1 LLTSGIT
8 ALGESAVKVVPKK
21 FKVHSL
27 TGRITPELMRQAFKA
42 VKRNRGAAGLDKVSI
57 KMFEKNLDQNLEAL
71 MKDLKTRSYEPIPLR
86 RVYIPKGGGKF
97 RPLGIPAV
105 RCRVAQEVVRR
116 LINPIFQ
123 RQFHEDSYGFI
134 GGRNCHMAIEQ
145 VLRYAQQGYK
155 IVLDADVKSFYDN
168 IVHKL
173 IMDLVA
179 AEIADGNILR
189 LISKFLKSGVM
200 EDGVLK
206 PTIKGTPQ
214 GGVISPLLANI
225 VLNHLDWQLDAH
237 GIKFVRYADDFVVM
251 CKSMPQAEKAL
262 DLVRSILEQDLELE
276 LSSEKTKVVRL
287 SEGFEFLG
295 FFISSRTV
303 RMRSKSEE
311 KFKSKIRELTQ
322 RSHNLDAMLIEKLN
336 RVIRGTV
343 NFFHPP
349 FAKTLGQFTKLDEW
363 IRKRLRCMKYKRIW
377 HTDNWRMKNKYFR
390 RLGLLSCRELCL
402 TVKER

>member
-1 LLTSGIT
+1 M
-8 ALGESAVKVVPKK
+8 KVVPKK

-57 KMFEKNLDQNLEAL
+57 KMFEKNLEQNLDAL
-71 MKDLKTRSYEPIPLR
+71 MRDLKTRSYEPIPLR
-86 RVYIPKGGGKF
+86 RVHIPKGGGKF

-116 LINPIFQ
+116 LINPIFE
-123 RQFHEDSYGFI
+123 RQFHDDSYGFR

-145 VLRYAQQGYK
+145 VLQYARDGYR
-155 IVLDADVKSFYDN
+155 IVLDADVRAFFDN
-168 IVHKL
+168 ISHKL
-173 IMDLVA
+173 IMDMVA

-189 LISKFLKSGVM
+189 LISKFLRSGVM

-206 PTIKGTPQ
+206 PTTRGTPQ

-225 VLNHLDWQLDAH
+225 VLNYLDWQLHAH
-237 GIKFVRYADDFVVM
+237 GFKFVRYADDFVVM
-251 CKSMPQAEKAL
+251 CKSIPQAEKAL
-262 DLVRSILEQDLELE
+262 DLVQRILEQDLDLE
-276 LSSEKTKVVRL
+276 LNSEKTKIIRF

-295 FFISSRTV
+295 FYISSRSV
-303 RMRSKSEE
+303 RMRPKSIE
-311 KFKSKIRELTQ
+311 KFKSKIRTLTQ

-343 NFFHPP
+343 NCFHPP
-349 FAKTLGQFTKLDEW
+349 FATTLGQFTRLDEW

-377 HTDNWRMKNKYFR
+377 HTDNWRMKNKYFH
-390 RLGLLSCRELCL
+390 RLGLLSCSPLCL
-402 TVKER
+402 AVKER